1 MEHLPSSE
9 TSMYLIYFKR
19 NYCHTHSLIDVKNY
33 FFFRKAGTEN
43 RFEIRVFKVK
53 NDWNLRVKVTK
64 KLENGI
70 EFSIGDLYR
79 IKDDNTEEKVKPLT
93 LKNYKC
99 DDEEMRQKILK
110 CLEVVKA
117 FGEAVGACTSAA
129 RPFLM

>member
-1 MEHLPSSE
+1 MLK
-9 TSMYLIYFKR
+9 I
-19 NYCHTHSLIDVKNY
+19 I

-129 RPFLM
+129 CPFLM